1 MRLIDADRLNSNL
14 AELYHKAV
22 TMRDTEMK
30 KYLSVAAGLIEQQ
43 PTIDVNLI
51 NEKYQNLPEEQKKAI
66 DMLLDCLTK
75 ENERRK
81 KQC

>member
-1 MRLIDADRLNSNL
+1 
-14 AELYHKAV
+14 
-22 TMRDTEMK
+22 MRDTEMK

-43 PTIDVNLI
+43 PTIDVKLI

-81 KQC
+81 NQC